1 MGDQRH
7 EQQRLDLRPDHGS
20 APGVGVGGRSGR
32 GRHHQAVAA
41 EGGHRLPIDP
51 DGDLEHAGAVA
62 LLQSRLIQG
71 PVVSDRTIGGGDF
84 NINGHTGLHRVSTIN
99 EVGDDSLDRIGVGLR
114 QEADVA
120 RVDPHQGDVALASYF
135 RGAQNRAIPAQHEDE
150 IDVSAEG
157 GIDGLDAVSPQR
169 RLRAHD
175 SGGGRGGFAVARY
188 RRITAVPFEHHHAV
202 QRAPCRRWLHRRS
215 GPPKLGR
222 LSRLGRPC

>member
-1 MGDQRH
+1 MG
-7 EQQRLDLRPDHGS
+7 
-20 APGVGVGGRSGR
+20 
-32 GRHHQAVAA
+32 
-41 EGGHRLPIDP
+41 
-51 DGDLEHAGAVA
+51 
-62 LLQSRLIQG
+62 
-71 PVVSDRTIGGGDF
+71 DRTIGGGDF

-99 EVGDDSLDRIGVGLR
+99 EVGDDPLDRIGVGLR
-114 QEADVA
+114 QETDVA

-175 SGGGRGGFAVARY
+175 SSGGRGGFAVARY

-202 QRAPCRRWLHRRS
+202 QCAPCRRRLRRRS
-215 GPPKLGR
+215 RLRQGAQSARSAL
-222 LSRLGRPC
+222 LSRPSRPACGTL